1 LDDVDHYAARCPAD
15 EVALSGGQVLKRLE
29 DLHSRRAKPLLFA
42 LDARYLEVEKQ
53 RRGRPSEAFRD
64 RRVVV

>member
-42 LDARYLEVEKQ
+42 LDARYLD
-53 RRGRPSEAFRD
+53 S
-64 RRVVV
+64 